1 MAFKMKGFHM
11 PGIAGV
17 KAEVDKINKLSGK
30 TQKVMKVKP
39 KDEFSTIASRKKIYD
54 SRYVAQGADQE
65 DVDSEKAY
73 EESQKTPLP
82 MKGRKFYGDRS
93 MKDMRQDI
101 RTERKSLKDEGGTR
115 GEVKAFNAHQTLR
128 KKQIRADELDSRG
141 RTKRADN
148 KRSNAL
154 DKFDKKRSNA
164 LGKIEAKRIKENKK
178 AIDSFGT
185 KK

>member
-30 TQKVMKVKP
+30 TQKVMKVEP

-54 SRYVAQGADQE
+54 SRVVAQGADQE

-82 MKGRKFYGDRS
+82 MKGSPKS
-93 MKDMRQDI
+93 KDYLDDKTNSGPVNGKVI
-101 RTERKSLKDEGGTR
+101 SIGADGG
-115 GEVKAFNAHQTLR
+115 
-128 KKQIRADELDSRG
+128 
-141 RTKRADN
+141 
-148 KRSNAL
+148 
-154 DKFDKKRSNA
+154 
-164 LGKIEAKRIKENKK
+164 EAKVDTPNGVQTMSGLGIAEIKKGMTVPLIQNGDSYSIDGPKIDK
-178 AIDSFGT
+178 ALTGGE
-185 KK
+185 